1 MSCNSCNCNCN
12 CSCSSSSSSACS
24 SYIKDK
30 CIVLNKALPVC
41 GLPDIPAGTDY
52 DTVIAT
58 VVSTLCSRI
67 PTGGFSGSFTNG
79 DGSTVTVVNGLITNI
94 S

>member
-1 MSCNSCNCNCN
+1 MSCNSCNCN

>member
-1 MSCNSCNCNCN
+1 MSCNCNCN
-12 CSCSSSSSSACS
+12 SNAACS

-30 CIVLNKALPVC
+30 CIVLSKALPVC
-41 GLPDIPAGTDY
+41 GISDIPVGTDY

-67 PTGGFSGSFTNG
+67 PSGGFNGTFTNG
-79 DGSTVTVVNGLITNI
+79 DGQTVSVVDGLITNI

>member
-1 MSCNSCNCNCN
+1 MSCNSCNCN

-30 CIVLNKALPVC
+30 CIVLDKALPVC

>member
-12 CSCSSSSSSACS
+12 CSSSSNTACS

-30 CIVLNKALPVC
+30 CIVLNRALPVC
-41 GLPDIPAGTDY
+41 GISDIPVGTDY

-67 PTGGFSGSFTNG
+67 PSGGYNGTFTNG
-79 DGSTVTVVNGLITNI
+79 DGDTVTVVNGLITNI